1 MDAENIKM
9 ALEIIKLES
18 QLQQVSD
25 QVKAQ
30 IDFYNQ
36 TKADIEA
43 LKQRLKNE
51 TTGKVKETIILG
63 GNKLDLSIYDT
74 NRVLVKDPTLIP
86 EEYTTTVPVDN
97 VFQDEDGKF
106 YQRIPNSKL
115 AGNMYKAG
123 GTLPDGF
130 EIKTSRS
137 ISIKFNGEAL

>member
-1 MDAENIKM
+1 MNAKNKET

-18 QLQQVSD
+18 QLQQISD

-51 TTGKVKETIILG
+51 TTGKIKETVILG
-63 GNKLDLSIYDT
+63 ENKLDLSIYDT
-74 NRVLVKDPTLIP
+74 NRVLVKDPTLIS
-86 EEYTTTVPVDN
+86 EEYTTTVQVDN
-97 VFQDEDGKF
+97 VFQGKNGKF
-106 YQRIPNSKL
+106 YQRVPNSKL
-115 AGNMYKAG
+115 AGNIYKAG

-137 ISIKFNGEAL
+137 ISIKFNGETL